1 MDRRGVKIRKRLL
14 QGVLPVVRLLP
25 LPTAA
30 RVVAG
35 IGRLEHRMNRDLRVR
50 FDAAVARGNEAL
62 GCDWD
67 VPSVSQDLAGN
78 HILWRSRDLIV
89 DVASD
94 ARALAMFDVRGREHL
109 DEAVAGGKGC
119 VVLTSHFGAHMLPAH
134 WLYRNA
140 YPLKLYM
147 EKPRSVSR
155 FMASK
160 FDREGPLGQDKLF
173 ISRKGDAADAA
184 GSILRA
190 AKALKTGKLLFLAG
204 DVRWTGRL
212 TAAARLMGR
221 EFTFSST
228 CIALAAMSG
237 APVVPVFCR
246 IGEDHRYHLEFLP
259 SFTLPRDAQEESRAP
274 GHAQRFLDLLEERI
288 RLHPADSNEYLF
300 WEDGTA
306 AA

>member
-1 MDRRGVKIRKRLL
+1 MDRRGVKVRKRLL

-30 RVVAG
+30 RVVSG
-35 IGRLEHRMNRDLRVR
+35 IGRLEHRMNRELRLR
-50 FDAAVARGNEAL
+50 FDRAVARGGDAL
-62 GCDWD
+62 GCRWD
-67 VPSVSQDLAGN
+67 VPAVSRSLAGN
-78 HILWRSRDLIV
+78 HILWRSRDLLV

-94 ARALAMFDVRGREHL
+94 ARALAMFDVVGREHL
-109 DEAVAGGKGC
+109 DEAVGRGKGC
-119 VVLTSHFGAHMLPAH
+119 IVLTSHFGAHMLPAH
-134 WLYRNA
+134 WMYREA

-190 AKALKTGKLLFLAG
+190 AKALKSGMLLFLAG
-204 DVRWTGRL
+204 DVRWKGRL
-212 TAAARLMGR
+212 TAPGRLMGR
-221 EFTFSST
+221 SFTFSST
-228 CIALAAMSG
+228 WIALGAMSR

-246 IGEDHRYHLEFLP
+246 IGDDHRYRLEFLP
-259 SFTLPRDAQEESRAP
+259 PFVLPRDAQDEANA
-274 GHAQRFLDLLEERI
+274 GAHAQRFLDLLEDRI
-288 RLHPADSNEYLF
+288 RRHPADSNEYLF
-300 WEDGTA
+300 WDDEYVA
-306 AA
+306 A